1 MEQNNITKYSHVT
14 IENNNAMEYSH
25 VTLGSGSVDVTLS
38 HSSLRR
44 VLPSITPCSD
54 A

>member
-14 IENNNAMEYSH
+14 IDNNNAMEYSH
-25 VTLGSGSVDVTLS
+25 VTLGSGSVDVKLAAFKPAEG
-38 HSSLRR
+38 
-44 VLPSITPCSD
+44 VPSITPCSD